1 MNSNEKYFRLPD
13 PDKYFV
19 IQENLNEEEKEAM
32 TIAIAGFGCVPDI
45 PPVIEA
51 QWLISVLGASIRY
64 NDATPDYEN
73 YTEDELQQQINLLLK
88 LTAHYSCARMVMK
101 PEKQW
106 VGEPAIVMPPAFQG
120 SFWNLY
126 NYLSVKLDR
135 AFEFVWD
142 EMSEN
147 REDETFYQ
155 AFADFV
161 HKKDEQMQTITQYEI
176 DYYEDSIG
184 GGH

>member
-1 MNSNEKYFRLPD
+1 MNRNKEYFRLPD
-13 PDKYFV
+13 PDKCIV
-19 IQENLNEEEKEAM
+19 IQENLNEQEKQTMEL
-32 TIAIAGFGCVPDI
+32 AIAGFGNVPDI

-51 QWLISVLGASIRY
+51 GWLISVLGASIRY

-73 YTEDELQQQINLLLK
+73 YTEEEMEQQKNLLLK
-88 LTAHYSCARMVMK
+88 LAGHYSCAIQGMETTNQYFSEK
-101 PEKQW
+101 P
-106 VGEPAIVMPPAFQG
+106 IVFKPRFFG

-135 AFEFVWD
+135 AFEFVWN

-161 HKKDEQMQTITQYEI
+161 HKKDEQCEISKYES
-176 DYYEDSIG
+176 DYYEDSIS

>member
-1 MNSNEKYFRLPD
+1 M
-13 PDKYFV
+13 
-19 IQENLNEEEKEAM
+19 
-32 TIAIAGFGCVPDI
+32 
-45 PPVIEA
+45 
-51 QWLISVLGASIRY
+51 GASIRY

-73 YTEDELQQQINLLLK
+73 YTEEQMEQQKNLLLK
-88 LTAHYSCARMVMK
+88 LTGHWSCALQDMDTT
-101 PEKQW
+101 KQYFSE
-106 VGEPAIVMPPAFQG
+106 EPIVFKPAFFG

-126 NYLSVKLDR
+126 NYLSVKLAR
-135 AFEFVWD
+135 AYEFVWD

-161 HKKDEQMQTITQYEI
+161 DKEDEQMQTITQYEI